1 MQYLTIDKNDFSII
15 LNIAKAIAILGI
27 LFFHFIMD
35 LGKLPHETDTIVSL
49 LTLPS
54 KAGAQGVFFFFFASG
69 YGLMMSLIHRQE
81 KNDFNVPF
89 LKKRLFKLFPAYLLS
104 IILIISIYLLF
115 NIEPDRIS
123 TLGIVSDLLFI
134 RNFSETTIHG
144 LNGNWW
150 FVATVVQL
158 YIIFMFLSYWFVR
171 TNIYKL
177 IAIGFFIDITYKVIV
192 ASLNAYGVIA
202 MDAGILNPYTAFFLN
217 FIAIFFLGIATAK
230 YMSQGPINL
239 RFPYLFSYIL
249 IIVPI
254 GEYIGY
260 KLALSGTGRIFN
272 DLFFAITYIPLLL
285 VVGLL
290 ITRLLSQ
297 KITVFFL
304 FISAISYEIYL
315 IHHPMIKLI
324 LHLLPNMNI
333 IIILSTVI
341 FITVFIAVLIHKLA
355 KKIRI

>member
-15 LNIAKAIAILGI
+15 LNIAKALAILGI

-35 LGKLPHETDTIVSL
+35 IGKLPHETDKIVSL

-54 KAGAQGVFFFFFASG
+54 KVGAQGVFFFFFASG
-69 YGLMMSLIHRQE
+69 YGLMMSLIHRQG
-81 KNDFNVPF
+81 KSDFNVPF
-89 LKKRLFKLFPAYLLS
+89 LKKRLFKLFPSYLLS

-115 NIEPDRIS
+115 NIQTDRIS

-158 YIIFMFLSYWFVR
+158 YIMFMFLSHWFVQ
-171 TNIYKL
+171 TSIYKL
-177 IAIGFFIDITYKVIV
+177 ITIGFFIDITYKVIV
-192 ASLNAYGVIA
+192 SSLNTYGVIA

-217 FIAIFFLGIATAK
+217 YTAIFFLGIATAK
-230 YMSQGPINL
+230 YMSRCPINL
-239 RFPYLFSYIL
+239 RFPYLLSLIL
-249 IIVPI
+249 LIPI

-260 KLALSGTGRIFN
+260 KFALSGTGRIFN
-272 DLFFAITYIPLLL
+272 DLFFAITYVPFLLL
-285 VVGLL
+285 LGLL

-297 KITVFFL
+297 NITVFFL

-315 IHHPMIKLI
+315 VHHPIIKLI

-341 FITVFIAVLIHKLA
+341 FITVLIAVIIHKLA
-355 KKIRI
+355 TKIRI